1 LVAIERGF
9 VSHKAPKV
17 TLKEGKDI
25 DIHGDPPPM
34 LPKDEELVAHAQNGE
49 EWATEELVSRYQQ
62 KAFSI
67 AYHMCA
73 EDSDEAQDLTQ
84 EAFLRTF
91 RSLGRFRGDST
102 FYTWFYRILVN
113 ICLDKRR
120 RRRRWQR
127 VFLPWRPAQPEK
139 ERSKKTPEEQSDMDP
154 GTNPIKVLSHKQL
167 SKDIQKSLKS
177 LPEKQRTVFQL
188 KVLDGMT
195 IREIAE
201 VLGAAEGTVK
211 SHLFRATRFLREELK
226 GWAQP

>member
-1 LVAIERGF
+1 M
-9 VSHKAPKV
+9 SHKTPEV
-17 TLKEGKDI
+17 TLKEGQEI
-25 DIHGDPPPM
+25 DIQGNPPSMP
-34 LPKDEELVAHAQNGE
+34 PRDEELVTRAQDGE
-49 EWATEELVSRYQQ
+49 KWATEELVSRYQQ

-73 EDSDEAQDLTQ
+73 EDSEEAQDLTQ
-84 EAFLRTF
+84 EAFLRAF
-91 RSLGRFRGDST
+91 RSLGKFRGDSK

-120 RRRRWQR
+120 HRRRWQR
-127 VFLPWRPAQPEK
+127 VFVPWRPVKAEK
-139 ERSKKTPEEQSDMDP
+139 NLSKNTPEEQSDMDP
-154 GTNPIKVLSHKQL
+154 GNNPIKVLSRKQL
-167 SKDIQKSLKS
+167 SKDIRKSLKS

-226 GWAQP
+226 GWDHP

>member
-1 LVAIERGF
+1 M
-9 VSHKAPKV
+9 
-17 TLKEGKDI
+17 
-25 DIHGDPPPM
+25 PPR
-34 LPKDEELVAHAQNGE
+34 DEELVTRAQDGE
-49 EWATEELVSRYQQ
+49 KWATEELVSRYQQ

-73 EDSDEAQDLTQ
+73 EDSEEAQDLTQ
-84 EAFLRTF
+84 EAFLRAF
-91 RSLGRFRGDST
+91 RSLGKFRGDSK

-120 RRRRWQR
+120 HRRRWQR
-127 VFLPWRPAQPEK
+127 VFVPWRPVKAEK
-139 ERSKKTPEEQSDMDP
+139 NLSKNAPEEQSDMDP
-154 GTNPIKVLSHKQL
+154 GNNPIKVLSRKQL
-167 SKDIQKSLKS
+167 SKDIRKSLKS

-226 GWAQP
+226 GWDHP

>member
-1 LVAIERGF
+1 M
-9 VSHKAPKV
+9 
-17 TLKEGKDI
+17 
-25 DIHGDPPPM
+25 PPR
-34 LPKDEELVAHAQNGE
+34 DEELVTRAQDGE
-49 EWATEELVSRYQQ
+49 KWATEELVSRYQQ

-73 EDSDEAQDLTQ
+73 EDSEEAQDLTQ
-84 EAFLRTF
+84 EAFLRAF
-91 RSLGRFRGDST
+91 RSLGKFRGDSK

-120 RRRRWQR
+120 HRRRWQR
-127 VFLPWRPAQPEK
+127 VFVPWRPVKAEK
-139 ERSKKTPEEQSDMDP
+139 NLSKNTPEEQSDMDP
-154 GTNPIKVLSHKQL
+154 GNNPIKVLSRKQL
-167 SKDIQKSLKS
+167 SKDIRKSLKS

-226 GWAQP
+226 GWDHP

>member
-1 LVAIERGF
+1 MLPNDEDLVAQAR
-9 VSHKAPKV
+9 
-17 TLKEGKDI
+17 D
-25 DIHGDPPPM
+25 
-34 LPKDEELVAHAQNGE
+34 GE
-49 EWATEELVSRYQQ
+49 KWAAEELVSRYRE
-62 KAFSI
+62 KAYSI
-67 AYHMCA
+67 AYHMGA
-73 EDSDEAQDLTQ
+73 QDSEEAQDLAQ

-91 RSLGRFRGDST
+91 RSLEKFRGDSK

-127 VFLPWRPAQPEK
+127 VFLPWRPLQPEK
-139 ERSKKTPEEQSDMDP
+139 NSSKRRPEAQSDTDP
-154 GTNPIKVLSHKQL
+154 GNNPITVLSRKQL
-167 SKDIQKSLKS
+167 AEDIRKSLRS

-188 KVLDGMT
+188 KVLDGLT

-226 GWAQP
+226 GWVQP

>member
-1 LVAIERGF
+1 MSPR
-9 VSHKAPKV
+9 
-17 TLKEGKDI
+17 
-25 DIHGDPPPM
+25 
-34 LPKDEELVAHAQNGE
+34 DEELVTRAQDGE
-49 EWATEELVSRYQQ
+49 KWATEELVSRYQQ

-73 EDSDEAQDLTQ
+73 EDSEEAQDLTQ
-84 EAFLRTF
+84 EAFLRAF
-91 RSLGRFRGDST
+91 RSLGKFRGDSK

-120 RRRRWQR
+120 HRRRWQR
-127 VFLPWRPAQPEK
+127 VFVPWRPVKAEK
-139 ERSKKTPEEQSDMDP
+139 NLSKNTPEEQSDMDP
-154 GTNPIKVLSHKQL
+154 GNNPIKVLSRKQL
-167 SKDIQKSLKS
+167 SKDIRKSLKS

-226 GWAQP
+226 GWDHP

>member
-1 LVAIERGF
+1 
-9 VSHKAPKV
+9 VSHKTPEV
-17 TLKEGKDI
+17 TLKEGQEI
-25 DIHGDPPPM
+25 DIQGNPPSMSPR
-34 LPKDEELVAHAQNGE
+34 DEELVTRAQDGE
-49 EWATEELVSRYQQ
+49 KWATEELVSRYQQ

-73 EDSDEAQDLTQ
+73 EDSEEAQDLTQ
-84 EAFLRTF
+84 EAFLRAF
-91 RSLGRFRGDST
+91 RSLGKFRGDSK

-120 RRRRWQR
+120 HRRRWQR
-127 VFLPWRPAQPEK
+127 VFVPWRPVKAEK
-139 ERSKKTPEEQSDMDP
+139 NLSKNTPEEQSDMDP
-154 GTNPIKVLSHKQL
+154 GNNPIKVLSRKQL
-167 SKDIQKSLKS
+167 SKDIRKSLKS

-226 GWAQP
+226 GWDHP